1 MCDSDY
7 QADLQRYPR
16 RPFLKEQSA
25 WAIAVYRFGRRLDR
39 RRPGLVRKLG
49 EKWYWLVYR
58 FVETLT
64 GISIPKSVEIGPG
77 LKIWHFGNIFIHKD
91 VKIGSRCTLRQGVTI
106 GNRTEGGPVPVLED
120 DVELGAYAQVLGGV
134 RVGRGAKIG
143 AMSVVLCDVP
153 AGATAVGVPAKV
165 RERRA
170 VVTND
175 GMGVEE
181 DVRVERDVRGQE
193 D

>member
-1 MCDSDY
+1 MLSTSNYPLATSNYFMRDPDY

-16 RPFLKEQSA
+16 RPFLKEQSV
-25 WAIAVYRFGRRLDR
+25 WAIWVYRFGRRLDR
-39 RRPGLVRKLG
+39 RKPGIIRKVG

-91 VKIGSRCTLRQGVTI
+91 VKIGARCTLRQGVTI
-106 GNRTEGGPVPVLED
+106 GNRKDGGPVPVLED

-134 RVGRGAKIG
+134 LIGRGAKIG

-153 AGATAVGVPAKV
+153 EGATAVGVPAKV
-165 RERRA
+165 IEGR
-170 VVTND
+170 VT
-175 GMGVEE
+175 V
-181 DVRVERDVRGQE
+181 
-193 D
+193 